1 MNIIML
7 KFKKCLFIIFIFLT
21 TFNTIE
27 ASLKFNIPS
36 YKDKCFE
43 QAVYLDKTFLIR
55 YDLTGFE
62 QHFNDQEQQLLFNSI
77 KIFIKDANGKKV
89 YETPLKSRKDK
100 IAVLLQEWQ
109 TYQICVRYF
118 KPRNLRELPGSV
130 MMGLKIRNNYSDI
143 EKALLKED
151 VNNFWKKIID
161 IRKEMGP
168 SLDSAKQEIL
178 EEDKIAKSMISSI
191 NIYYKLS
198 CFQLA
203 FFIVATIYATVSYQD
218 YLRMK
223 SII

>member
-1 MNIIML
+1 
-7 KFKKCLFIIFIFLT
+7 
-21 TFNTIE
+21 
-27 ASLKFNIPS
+27 
-36 YKDKCFE
+36 
-43 QAVYLDKTFLIR
+43 
-55 YDLTGFE
+55 
-62 QHFNDQEQQLLFNSI
+62 
-77 KIFIKDANGKKV
+77 
-89 YETPLKSRKDK
+89 
-100 IAVLLQEWQ
+100 
-109 TYQICVRYF
+109 
-118 KPRNLRELPGSV
+118 

-168 SLDSAKQEIL
+168 SLDSAKQEVL